1 VDCRWEVIGGDR
13 RFFDVT
19 KRLHNRLH
27 GAEGDGRPLDDDAR
41 RIYEQARAAEAGALA
56 GASASGCAA
65 TSSARA
71 ACSTTCA
78 SCRRCFADFG
88 NARGARAP
96 YAQPMAFQPDD
107 LLSEAAL
114 QAAVAALAE
123 RNQHHL
129 ADMNAAEQSDA
140 VGHWREL
147 AMTVLTAARTA
158 AGPELAEGETGGRA
172 AIVLEDAGGDEITV
186 HASFYPQLEDLGGG
200 EVAATPAQATA
211 LELLE
216 QLAGEDDEEPE
227 E

>member
-1 VDCRWEVIGGDR
+1 
-13 RFFDVT
+13 
-19 KRLHNRLH
+19 
-27 GAEGDGRPLDDDAR
+27 
-41 RIYEQARAAEAGALA
+41 
-56 GASASGCAA
+56 
-65 TSSARA
+65 
-71 ACSTTCA
+71 
-78 SCRRCFADFG
+78 
-88 NARGARAP
+88 
-96 YAQPMAFQPDD
+96 MAFQPDD
-107 LLSEAAL
+107 LLSEAAV

-129 ADMNAAEQSDA
+129 ADMNEVEQSDA

-158 AGPELAEGETGGRA
+158 AAGPEVGDGESGGRA

-216 QLAGEDDEEPE
+216 QLAGEDEGED
-227 E
+227 

>member
-1 VDCRWEVIGGDR
+1 
-13 RFFDVT
+13 
-19 KRLHNRLH
+19 
-27 GAEGDGRPLDDDAR
+27 
-41 RIYEQARAAEAGALA
+41 
-56 GASASGCAA
+56 
-65 TSSARA
+65 
-71 ACSTTCA
+71 
-78 SCRRCFADFG
+78 
-88 NARGARAP
+88 
-96 YAQPMAFQPDD
+96 MAFQPDD
-107 LLSEAAL
+107 LLSEAAV

-129 ADMNAAEQSDA
+129 ADMNEVEQSDA

-158 AGPELAEGETGGRA
+158 ATGPEVGDGESGGRA

-216 QLAGEDDEEPE
+216 QLAGEEEDDGRLSARVSGPVAACARAPRTAPCSRRSRSRRSA
-227 E
+227 

>member
-1 VDCRWEVIGGDR
+1 VEPLEQDEALVRARGREGLRDA
-13 RFFDVT
+13 F
-19 KRLHNRLH
+19 RLHQSQ
-27 GAEGDGRPLDDDAR
+27 DGTSTARDAR
-41 RIYEQARAAEAGALA
+41 
-56 GASASGCAA
+56 
-65 TSSARA
+65 
-71 ACSTTCA
+71 
-78 SCRRCFADFG
+78 D
-88 NARGARAP
+88 ARAP
-96 YAQPMAFQPDD
+96 YAHRMAFQPDD

-129 ADMNAAEQSDA
+129 ADMNEVERSDA

-158 AGPELAEGETGGRA
+158 AAGPDVGGGETGGRA

-216 QLAGEDDEEPE
+216 QLAGEDEGEPDA
-227 E
+227 

>member
-1 VDCRWEVIGGDR
+1 
-13 RFFDVT
+13 
-19 KRLHNRLH
+19 
-27 GAEGDGRPLDDDAR
+27 
-41 RIYEQARAAEAGALA
+41 
-56 GASASGCAA
+56 
-65 TSSARA
+65 
-71 ACSTTCA
+71 
-78 SCRRCFADFG
+78 
-88 NARGARAP
+88 
-96 YAQPMAFQPDD
+96 MAYQPDD
-107 LLSEAAL
+107 LLGEAAL

-129 ADMNAAEQSDA
+129 ADMSEREQADA

-158 AGPELAEGETGGRA
+158 AGSEPGEGEGGRA

-216 QLAGEDDEEPE
+216 QLAGDEDELEG
-227 E
+227 